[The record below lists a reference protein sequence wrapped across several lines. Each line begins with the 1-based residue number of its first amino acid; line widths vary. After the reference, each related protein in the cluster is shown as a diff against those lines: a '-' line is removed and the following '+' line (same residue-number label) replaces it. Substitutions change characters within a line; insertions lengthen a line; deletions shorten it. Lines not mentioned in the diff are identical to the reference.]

1 MNARPTLLQRLTGRL
16 RKPPRA
22 FALFFATSLGAR
34 AIGIGC
40 QLLQVAL
47 IVKTLGSES
56 FGLWMTITSVTN
68 VVLFADLG
76 LGIGAQNR
84 LAEHLARRE
93 TSAAHTLFCTVF
105 VLLAGIGLVLASIL
119 TPIVSH
125 LDVGKLFHLRT
136 PSTIVQAPAAAL
148 ALCWLFCA
156 NFPFGLAQRLA
167 FARQEG
173 WMYNV
178 AQAGGNVLSLAI
190 VAFGAHAGWGLGGLV
205 AGAQGSLVL
214 SNALL
219 LAVQL
224 VPLRWIDPR
233 RFAVRLSLVRD
244 LARLGAFFS
253 IQQILTTVLFSL
265 PQVIISATLGAAA
278 VTPYNLVQ
286 RLFNLFAMVQ
296 NAFMLPLWPAYS
308 QAKARREFDWMRHAL
323 HRSVR
328 ATALC
333 CVVPMVASA
342 CVAPQ
347 LIHLWVGTGEAQ
359 PGPLLIWLLCA
370 WNALAFFQQP
380 YSYLLA
386 GVSEIRRITLYSVLS
401 ALTSTALMLALARPL
416 GTPGVV
422 IGLIV
427 GYLPFNFI
435 GNLVETRR
443 YLRTAATVPEPAP
456 APVLAA

>member
-1 MNARPTLLQRLTGRL
+1 MSAWLEFTRRLPR
-16 RKPPRA
+16 PPRA
-22 FALFFATSLGAR
+22 FALFFTTSLGAR
-34 AIGIGC
+34 AVGIGC

-47 IVKTLGSES
+47 VVKTLGTES
-56 FGLWMTITSVTN
+56 FGLWMTMTSVTN
-68 VVLFADLG
+68 FVLFADLG

-84 LAEHLARRE
+84 LAEYFARGENAEAR
-93 TSAAHTLFCTVF
+93 TLFTTVF
-105 VLLAGIGLVLASIL
+105 VLLAGIGAGLALVLTPLVASL
-119 TPIVSH
+119 NFAT
-125 LDVGKLFHLRT
+125 LFHLRN

-148 ALCWLFCA
+148 ALCWTFCGG
-156 NFPFGLAQRLA
+156 FPFGIAQRLA

-178 AQAGGNVLSLAI
+178 AQAGGNVLSLGI
-190 VAFGAHAGWGLGGLV
+190 VAFGARAGWGLGGLV
-205 AGAQGSLVL
+205 AGVQGSLVL
-214 SNALL
+214 NNAALL
-219 LAVQL
+219 VLQL
-224 VPLRWIDPR
+224 GQLRWLDPR
-233 RFAVRLSLVRD
+233 RWRIRFSFVRE
-244 LARLGAFFS
+244 LAGLGAFFS

-308 QAKARREFDWMRHAL
+308 QAKARREFAWMRGAL
-323 HRSVR
+323 RRSVR

-342 CVAPQ
+342 CLAPQ
-347 LIHLWVGTGEAQ
+347 IIRLWVGTAEVQ

-370 WNALAFFQQP
+370 WNSLAFFQQP

-401 ALTSTALMLALARPL
+401 ALASTALMFALARPF
-416 GTPGVV
+416 GTPGVIV
-422 IGLIV
+422 GLIV

-443 YLRTAATVPEPAP
+443 YLRTAPGLPTP
-456 APVLAA
+456 APVPAA